1 MFLFFTFIYIFAL
14 YKAHFK
20 FSSERSFEGNN
31 LASGTLSL
39 SFGLHNAE
47 TNVFFFLLLL
57 LRLFD
62 CFFFSEVQSIVISTF
77 NALMS

>member
-20 FSSERSFEGNN
+20 FSSERYFEGTN

-39 SFGLHNAE
+39 SFGLHNVE
-47 TNVFFFLLLL
+47 TNVFFLLLL

>member
-1 MFLFFTFIYIFAL
+1 MYIFAL

-20 FSSERSFEGNN
+20 FSSERSYEGTN

-39 SFGLHNAE
+39 SFGLHNVE
-47 TNVFFFLLLL
+47 TNVFLLLL
-57 LRLFD
+57 LLCLFD
-62 CFFFSEVQSIVISTF
+62 CFFFSEVQSIVISAF